1 MPAVEVSRLLMQEN
15 AGAIYLFRTSAAS
28 PATEPVSAEECLLK
42 RACAGDEEAFNE
54 IYRSYAPLVHGIL
67 LSRVPYD
74 DVKDLMQEVFISAYK
89 HLDTV
94 REPKAL
100 GGWLAQIARNRAVEH
115 YRSVKPGHELTDD
128 IRGREEKMTEA
139 IEVMESIRGLP
150 EAYRETLVL
159 RLVEGMSG
167 NEIAERTGLK
177 PESVRVNLHRGMEM
191 LRRDLGIT
199 GVRK

>member
-1 MPAVEVSRLLMQEN
+1 M
-15 AGAIYLFRTSAAS
+15 
-28 PATEPVSAEECLLK
+28 LK